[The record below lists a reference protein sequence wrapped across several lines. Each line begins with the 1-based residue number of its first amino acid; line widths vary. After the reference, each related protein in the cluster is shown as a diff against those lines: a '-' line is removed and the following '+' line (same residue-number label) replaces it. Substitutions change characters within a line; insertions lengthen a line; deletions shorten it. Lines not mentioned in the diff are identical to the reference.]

1 MVATGGLSAVTEARS
16 VSEEASRELLF
27 LLLLLVEVEVEVVV
41 VVVEVVVVVFVVA
54 VVIALPPVAL
64 LLWFGV
70 EATALPLAPL
80 SSRLPAGIPKSIHFK
95 IDKRTHAL
103 HNSILLLELYEYIRL
118 RM

>member
-1 MVATGGLSAVTEARS
+1 MDEAELVATGGLSAVTEARS

-41 VVVEVVVVVFVVA
+41 VGVEVVVVAFVVAVA
-54 VVIALPPVAL
+54 VVIALPPPVAL

-80 SSRLPAGIPKSIHFK
+80 SSRLPAGIP
-95 IDKRTHAL
+95 
-103 HNSILLLELYEYIRL
+103 IRFMSKN
-118 RM
+118 R